1 MIRGERLDSAS
12 NVNTYNTAPI
22 FKRRNTTSLHQMQ
35 AEHEAPRPT
44 KKERGRENRRRCDS
58 RAAAW
63 HNVFMF
69 LVSWLG
75 YDVVAQKPAKL
86 KPKATL
92 PRVPCSRISYHGHDF
107 YNAHNSRMLFDQ
119 QAGAGSVP
127 RDPKDFLIQE
137 KSRAFNAAL
146 ERIEEASKGN
156 SAIRVIFSKRRQSK
170 GSEKKRRE
178 MKPRLDAIRFGGI
191 VFTKENVVDYG
202 KAVYAWC
209 CQVYAPWCKEVDVM
223 LVPFPINWW
232 LASTPLPAQEPEES
246 QDATITAPPS
256 SSSDVMDGTF
266 ITRVL

>member
-1 MIRGERLDSAS
+1 MSI
-12 NVNTYNTAPI
+12 
-22 FKRRNTTSLHQMQ
+22 Q
-35 AEHEAPRPT
+35 AEHEAPRLT
-44 KKERGRENRRRCDS
+44 KQERGLENRRRCDS

-63 HNVFMF
+63 HNVLMF

-92 PRVPCSRISYHGHDF
+92 PRVPCSRISYKGYTF
-107 YNAHNSRMLFDQ
+107 YNAHNNKEWFDQ
-119 QAGAGSVP
+119 QAGAGPMS
-127 RDPKDFLIQE
+127 RDAKDFLIQE

-146 ERIEEASKGN
+146 ERIEAASKVN
-156 SAIRVIFSKRRQSK
+156 PTTIQVDYSKYRQSK
-170 GSEKKRRE
+170 GTEKKRRE
-178 MKPRLDAIRFGGI
+178 TKPRLDAIRFGGI